1 MPLRVAGLSL
11 SGRLVSESGWL
22 VIESG
27 RLAMVSGCLVIESGW
42 LVIESG
48 RLAMVSGRLAMVSG
62 RLAMVSG
69 WPHAVC
75 CDSGQDERYA
85 KDPHFS
91 DLLLFYEYFDGE
103 TGRGCGAR

>member
-1 MPLRVAGLSL
+1 MLNGWLATENVW
-11 SGRLVSESGWL
+11 LVNESGWL
-22 VIESG
+22 TTESVWLVTESG
-27 RLAMVSGCLVIESGW
+27 RF
-42 LVIESG
+42 
-48 RLAMVSGRLAMVSG
+48 AMVSG

-75 CDSGQDERYA
+75 CDSGQDERYT

>member
-1 MPLRVAGLSL
+1 M
-11 SGRLVSESGWL
+11 VSDRL

-27 RLAMVSGCLVIESGW
+27 RLVTESVW
-42 LVIESG
+42 LVIE
-48 RLAMVSGRLAMVSG
+48 SG